1 MNEITYPVFAK
12 RIQQVMTENGWNK
25 SDLAKK
31 VMLSH
36 TAVQNWA
43 KGKSVAS
50 GERLKRLAAATGK
63 PEHWFFLPSDETDDK
78 PDQTLSSNRDL
89 DEKELMILSLFNQ
102 LPESEKLRLILHT
115 KGVLHDI
122 ELLKND
128 VYDLIN
134 NQKNRK
140 RNPLQPM
147 APLRCHFF
155 ALQRNKYFHTHFTT
169 ETLCCIIYHVDNKRI
184 VVRW

>member
-25 SDLAKK
+25 SDLAKR

-63 PEHWFFLPSDETDDK
+63 PEHWFFLPSDETDDE
-78 PDQTLSSNRDL
+78 PDQTLSSKRDL

-134 NQKNRK
+134 NQKK
-140 RNPLQPM
+140 
-147 APLRCHFF
+147 
-155 ALQRNKYFHTHFTT
+155 
-169 ETLCCIIYHVDNKRI
+169 
-184 VVRW
+184 

>member
-1 MNEITYPVFAK
+1 MFQQTKHIVLVPSETLGCKMSFMNEITNPVFAK

-63 PEHWFFLPSDETDDK
+63 PEHWFFLPADVSEDIPQEQATQRQLDET
-78 PDQTLSSNRDL
+78 
-89 DEKELMILSLFNQ
+89 ELVMLSLFNQ

-115 KGVLHDI
+115 QGVLRDI
-122 ELLKND
+122 ELLKSD
-128 VYDLIN
+128 VFDLIN
-134 NQKNRK
+134 NVKK
-140 RNPLQPM
+140 
-147 APLRCHFF
+147 
-155 ALQRNKYFHTHFTT
+155 
-169 ETLCCIIYHVDNKRI
+169 
-184 VVRW
+184 

>member
-25 SDLAKK
+25 SDLARK

-63 PEHWFFLPSDETDDK
+63 PEHWFFLPTEEIVPSEHSQRELDET
-78 PDQTLSSNRDL
+78 
-89 DEKELMILSLFNQ
+89 ELVMLSLFNQ
-102 LPESEKLRLILHT
+102 LPEAEKLRLILHT
-115 KGVLHDI
+115 KGVLNDL

-134 NQKNRK
+134 NNHK
-140 RNPLQPM
+140 
-147 APLRCHFF
+147 
-155 ALQRNKYFHTHFTT
+155 
-169 ETLCCIIYHVDNKRI
+169 
-184 VVRW
+184 

>member
-1 MNEITYPVFAK
+1 MNEINYPVFAK

-36 TAVQNWA
+36 TAVPNWA
-43 KGKSVAS
+43 KGKNVAS

-63 PEHWFFLPSDETDDK
+63 PEHWFFLPIEEIDSSERSQRELDET
-78 PDQTLSSNRDL
+78 
-89 DEKELMILSLFNQ
+89 ELVMLSLFNQ
-102 LPESEKLRLILHT
+102 LPEAEKLRLILHT
-115 KGVLHDI
+115 KGVLNDL

-134 NQKNRK
+134 NNHK
-140 RNPLQPM
+140 
-147 APLRCHFF
+147 
-155 ALQRNKYFHTHFTT
+155 
-169 ETLCCIIYHVDNKRI
+169 
-184 VVRW
+184 

>member
-12 RIQQVMTENGWNK
+12 RIQQVMTEKGWNK
-25 SDLAKK
+25 SELAKK

-63 PEHWFFLPSDETDDK
+63 PEHWFFLPSDTSEAGVVTEEA
-78 PDQTLSSNRDL
+78 SNRKL
-89 DEKELMILSLFNQ
+89 DETEMAMLSLFNQ

-115 KGVLHDI
+115 QGVLRDL
-122 ELLKND
+122 EMLKSD
-128 VYDLIN
+128 VFDLIN
-134 NQKNRK
+134 NVKK
-140 RNPLQPM
+140 
-147 APLRCHFF
+147 
-155 ALQRNKYFHTHFTT
+155 
-169 ETLCCIIYHVDNKRI
+169 
-184 VVRW
+184 

>member
-1 MNEITYPVFAK
+1 MNEINYPVFAK

-43 KGKSVAS
+43 KGKNVAS

-63 PEHWFFLPSDETDDK
+63 PEHWFFLPIDEIDSFERSQRELDET
-78 PDQTLSSNRDL
+78 
-89 DEKELMILSLFNQ
+89 ELVMLSLFNQ
-102 LPESEKLRLILHT
+102 LPEAEKLRLILHT
-115 KGVLHDI
+115 KGVLNDL

-134 NQKNRK
+134 NNHK
-140 RNPLQPM
+140 
-147 APLRCHFF
+147 
-155 ALQRNKYFHTHFTT
+155 
-169 ETLCCIIYHVDNKRI
+169 
-184 VVRW
+184 

>member
-63 PEHWFFLPSDETDDK
+63 PEHWFFLPTEEISPSEHSQRELDET
-78 PDQTLSSNRDL
+78 
-89 DEKELMILSLFNQ
+89 ELVMLSLFNQ
-102 LPESEKLRLILHT
+102 LPEAEKLRLILHT
-115 KGVLHDI
+115 KGVLNDL

-134 NQKNRK
+134 NNHK
-140 RNPLQPM
+140 
-147 APLRCHFF
+147 
-155 ALQRNKYFHTHFTT
+155 
-169 ETLCCIIYHVDNKRI
+169 
-184 VVRW
+184 

>member
-78 PDQTLSSNRDL
+78 PDQTLSSNREL
-89 DEKELMILSLFNQ
+89 DEKELLILSLFNQ

-134 NQKNRK
+134 NQKK
-140 RNPLQPM
+140 
-147 APLRCHFF
+147 
-155 ALQRNKYFHTHFTT
+155 
-169 ETLCCIIYHVDNKRI
+169 
-184 VVRW
+184 

>member
-25 SDLAKK
+25 SDLAKR

-63 PEHWFFLPSDETDDK
+63 PEHWFFLPSDEAEGDSEQMLSPNRVLDDK
-78 PDQTLSSNRDL
+78 
-89 DEKELMILSLFNQ
+89 ELVMLSLFNQ
-102 LPESEKLRLILHT
+102 LPEAEKLRLILHT
-115 KGVLHDI
+115 KGVLQDL

-128 VYDLIN
+128 VYDLIH
-134 NQKNRK
+134 NQKSKTLNSFYQWH
-140 RNPLQPM
+140 RNG
-147 APLRCHFF
+147 AIFF
-155 ALQRNKYFHTHFTT
+155 A
-169 ETLCCIIYHVDNKRI
+169 
-184 VVRW
+184 

>member
-1 MNEITYPVFAK
+1 MNEINYPVFAK

-63 PEHWFFLPSDETDDK
+63 PEHWFFLPIEEIGSSERSQRELDET
-78 PDQTLSSNRDL
+78 
-89 DEKELMILSLFNQ
+89 ELVMLSLFNQ
-102 LPESEKLRLILHT
+102 LPEAEKLRLILHT
-115 KGVLHDI
+115 KGVLNDL

-134 NQKNRK
+134 NNHK
-140 RNPLQPM
+140 
-147 APLRCHFF
+147 
-155 ALQRNKYFHTHFTT
+155 
-169 ETLCCIIYHVDNKRI
+169 
-184 VVRW
+184 

>member
-1 MNEITYPVFAK
+1 MNEITNPVFAK

-63 PEHWFFLPSDETDDK
+63 PEHWFFLPSDISEENTIEQ
-78 PDQTLSSNRDL
+78 PAQREL
-89 DEKELMILSLFNQ
+89 DETELVMLSLFNQ

-115 KGVLHDI
+115 QGVLRDI
-122 ELLKND
+122 ELLKSD
-128 VYDLIN
+128 VFDLIN
-134 NQKNRK
+134 NVKK
-140 RNPLQPM
+140 
-147 APLRCHFF
+147 
-155 ALQRNKYFHTHFTT
+155 
-169 ETLCCIIYHVDNKRI
+169 
-184 VVRW
+184 